1 MQMAKLEVASLKE
14 LSLDAICHD
23 LNKPGTEGH
32 IEWCE
37 MFHHLSW
44 LREVHYFVQ
53 DQKNGVRNEKKGKNL
68 DLALN

>member
-53 DQKNGVRNEKKGKNL
+53 DQKIWGEQWAKREKNH
-68 DLALN
+68 DLQ